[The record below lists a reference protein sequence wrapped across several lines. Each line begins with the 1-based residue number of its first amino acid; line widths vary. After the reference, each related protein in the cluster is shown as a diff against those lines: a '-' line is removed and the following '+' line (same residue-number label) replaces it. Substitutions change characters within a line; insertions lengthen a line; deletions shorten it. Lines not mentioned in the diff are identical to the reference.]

1 MTSCAL
7 EGVVSTFRLSQLKI
21 IPILFAEAVVDGG
34 YLWSVNFNLNLI

>member
-21 IPILFAEAVVDGG
+21 IPILFAEAAVEDICGA
-34 YLWSVNFNLNLI
+34 LTSALT